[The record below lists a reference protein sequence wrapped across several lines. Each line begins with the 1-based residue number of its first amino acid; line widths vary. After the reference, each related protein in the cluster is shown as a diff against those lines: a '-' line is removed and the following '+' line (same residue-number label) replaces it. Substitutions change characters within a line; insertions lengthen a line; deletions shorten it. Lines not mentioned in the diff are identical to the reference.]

1 MAQGSRVFIE
11 LYSDSKITPRATA
24 SVNNT
29 SSLAY
34 RERARGRKR
43 GREGPHNMCPRFQH
57 DSLGNCY
64 LWNTSLHR
72 HTPER

>member
-1 MAQGSRVFIE
+1 MAQGSRMFIE

-43 GREGPHNMCPRFQH
+43 GREGATQH
-57 DSLGNCY
+57 VPQVSA
-64 LWNTSLHR
+64 
-72 HTPER
+72 

>member
-11 LYSDSKITPRATA
+11 LYSDSKMITPRATA

-43 GREGPHNMCPRFQH
+43 GRKGATQH
-57 DSLGNCY
+57 VPQVSA
-64 LWNTSLHR
+64 
-72 HTPER
+72 